1 MASSGE
7 LMIESEVKVVNKL
20 GLHARAC
27 SKVVKAAAGFE
38 SDITLTH
45 CNHSV
50 SAKGIMG
57 LMMLAA
63 TQGTTLK
70 LEVDGDDE
78 VVAHETIHELFRSGF
93 GEDY

>member
-1 MASSGE
+1 MASSDE
-7 LMIESEVKVVNKL
+7 PMIESEVKVVNKL

-27 SKVVKAAAGFE
+27 SKVVKTAAGFE

-45 CNHSV
+45 GSHST

-78 VVAHETIHELFRSGF
+78 AVAHETIHELFRSGF
-93 GEDY
+93 GEEY

>member
-1 MASSGE
+1 
-7 LMIESEVKVVNKL
+7 MIESEVTVVNKL

-27 SKVVKAAAGFE
+27 SRVVKAAAAFE

-45 CNHSV
+45 GSHST

-70 LEVDGDDE
+70 LEVNGDDE
-78 VVAHETIHELFRSGF
+78 VIAHETIHDLFCSGF